1 MDSIRK
7 FQCRSLVIA
16 SHNEGKIIEIRDLFT
31 NLVSEIFSAKELGL
45 VEPEET
51 GKTFKENAEL
61 KALLASRA
69 ANLPAIADDSG
80 LEVYALNGDPGIFSA
95 RWAGSPRDFNRAME
109 KVEKELAGSTDRRA
123 AFVCALSLSWPDG
136 HIETFEGRIEGEICW
151 PPRGSKGF
159 GYDPIF
165 LASGMNQT
173 FAEIEPQEKHAISH
187 RAEAFRKM
195 LSGCF
200 SGNG

>member
-7 FQCRSLVIA
+7 FQCQSLVIA

-31 NLVSEIFSAKELGL
+31 NLVGEILSAKELGL